1 MNNPQMNKEG
11 QLSCTALLWVQYMT
25 MIYILRMLLKAKRT
39 ENCVL
44 HLQAV
49 HDMLPY
55 MAASGHTLYAKLAY
69 LYLQMKQELTQTH
82 PDVYRIFQ

>member
-1 MNNPQMNKEG
+1 MNKERR
-11 QLSCTALLWVQYMT
+11 LSCTALLWVQYMT

-39 ENCVL
+39 GNCVL

-55 MAASGHTLYAKLAY
+55 MTASEHTLYAKSAY
-69 LYLQMKQELTQTH
+69 LYLQMMQELTQTH